1 MIPKIFK
8 ILRKGKSQVACI
20 YIRYDNFCGKLRPI
34 YIGQTDSIFN
44 KRPER
49 TNDPSA
55 GDYQELRRMESV
67 SNKRRREEYEA
78 SLIIKLE
85 PLKQRIY
92 ENLFMYKKYF
102 SIAKNAN
109 LLNKEIKRNRLKKI
123 IDFSVYE
130 ETVKKLN
137 KLNEKVYKINNFY
150 NEYFNFFCSNKIF
163 RELKKPGRPHSG
175 GFIDNKK
182 LSLDLIFASYFLE
195 EMDKLEKYMFKKQK
209 NLNKFRRYTPIVRQL
224 LRIKTKDYHPSEYG
238 KYIEIDPFSFFNDI
252 KTSFKECFFFKY
264 INDFQNC
271 LKNEM
276 GKYYY
281 YELKDYILMD
291 NKISVALEYCRNN
304 KDKIITEII
313 ASKELLVENENL
325 KTQNNNLL
333 T

>member
-8 ILRKGKSQVACI
+8 ILRKGKSQVSCI
-20 YIRYDNFCGKLRPI
+20 YIRYDNFCGKLRPV
-34 YIGQTDSIFN
+34 YIGQTDNIFS

-49 TNDPSA
+49 KNDSSA
-55 GDYQELRRMESV
+55 GDYEELRRMESV

-109 LLNKEIKRNRLKKI
+109 LLSKKIKRDRLKKI

-130 ETVKKLN
+130 KTLKKLN
-137 KLNEKVYKINNFY
+137 TLNEKV
-150 NEYFNFFCSNKIF
+150 
-163 RELKKPGRPHSG
+163 H
-175 GFIDNKK
+175 
-182 LSLDLIFASYFLE
+182 LIFANNFLE
-195 EMDKLEKYMFKKQK
+195 EMDKLEKYMFKKQR
-209 NLNKFRRYTPIVRQL
+209 NLNKFKRYNNAVRQL
-224 LRIKTKDYHPSEYG
+224 LRIKTKYYHPSEYG
-238 KYIEIDPFSFFNDI
+238 KYVEIDPFSFFDDI
-252 KTSFKECFFFKY
+252 KTNFKECFFFKY

-271 LKNEM
+271 LKNKIKE
-276 GKYYY
+276 YSS
-281 YELKDYILMD
+281 YELKDYILID
-291 NKISVALEYCRNN
+291 IKVNIALEYCIDN
-304 KDKIITEII
+304 KDKIIAEII
-313 ASKELLVENENL
+313 SSKQLFAENENL